1 MTLDVICD
9 VSIGGEIKSLDKLKP
24 VLFETLESVIENT
37 DLAIENYEVL
47 NNDPDYVQVFFSTR
61 YEAPIS
67 AIKNLSLE
75 YADLV
80 FILTYDD
87 QNGNDGR
94 IKFYGKSEKRLEYVS
109 EFRKALNKLISEGE
123 LPPYGIVFSAKD
135 ENELND
141 KILLYAENQ
150 GYDESGQHED
160 DEAGFAIDWLGD
172 NVGMNY
178 GCFETEDL
186 NFIFRPWENNEF

>member
-24 VLFETLESVIENT
+24 VLFETLESVIENM

-67 AIKNLSLE
+67 AIKYLSLE

-94 IKFYGKSEKRLEYVS
+94 IKFYGESEKRLEYVS
-109 EFRKALNKLISEGE
+109 EFRYCFKEWGLLKKDTDHPKFRE
-123 LPPYGIVFSAKD
+123 LLVNRAACVSSLEFSVTERDVKTKMV
-135 ENELND
+135 
-141 KILLYAENQ
+141 KIK
-150 GYDESGQHED
+150 
-160 DEAGFAIDWLGD
+160 I
-172 NVGMNY
+172 
-178 GCFETEDL
+178 
-186 NFIFRPWENNEF
+186 